1 MRFLILPW
9 VRVRYLASHILGQ
22 IARRISRDWLVKYG
36 HPVFLLETFVEARRF
51 QGISYQAANWVYVGK
66 TQGRGRND
74 RRHGSSRVSIKDIY
88 LYPLTGNFREVL
100 LKIE

>member
-36 HPVFLLETFVEARRF
+36 HPVYLLETFVEARRF
-51 QGISYQAANWVYVGK
+51 QGISY
-66 TQGRGRND
+66 
-74 RRHGSSRVSIKDIY
+74 
-88 LYPLTGNFREVL
+88 
-100 LKIE
+100 